1 MTKILDAMESGMD
14 VKAAIDRSPIRPL
27 QVAVIM
33 ICFTLNVLDG
43 FDVVAIAFAAPAIS
57 NDWQMSLKLLGLVFS
72 AGLAGMTIGAMFLAP
87 LTDTV
92 GRRNMILIALLII
105 SSTMVI
111 TATVHEIWQLVVM
124 RSLTG
129 LGIGSMLA
137 SLTSMTAE
145 FVPNRKRNFAIS
157 LVQAG
162 YPVGATCGGFIA
174 AWLIPAYGWQS
185 LFYAGGI
192 LTGLMIPV
200 ASLWLPESIEFL
212 IRRQPP
218 NALKKINQTLKA
230 LHLGALSNLTAS
242 SSEKINK
249 ASVSS
254 LLTTKHRNNTLRLW
268 LAFFMCF
275 FTLYFLISWLPKII
289 VNAGMGMQNGIYVGT
304 AFNFGAIIGVLLLG
318 YLADKRGLKPM
329 IFWFSLAGASS
340 MLAFGLIPEQIAI
353 LLVMTILIG
362 MFVDGGF
369 SGLYAVAARLYPTE
383 FRTTGI
389 GWAIGAGRFG
399 GVLSPYVGGI
409 LISQQWPMAAYF
421 TVFAIPMMIA
431 AIVVKGINADE
442 LKVTTP

>member
-57 NDWQMSLKLLGLVFS
+57 NDWQMSLTLLGLVFS

-87 LTDTV
+87 LTDIV

-111 TATVHEIWQLVVM
+111 TATVHEIWQLVIM

-174 AWLIPAYGWQS
+174 AWLIPY
-185 LFYAGGI
+185 
-192 LTGLMIPV
+192 V
-200 ASLWLPESIEFL
+200 
-212 IRRQPP
+212 
-218 NALKKINQTLKA
+218 
-230 LHLGALSNLTAS
+230 
-242 SSEKINK
+242 
-249 ASVSS
+249 
-254 LLTTKHRNNTLRLW
+254 W
-268 LAFFMCF
+268 LAV
-275 FTLYFLISWLPKII
+275 TLLRRRHSHRL
-289 VNAGMGMQNGIYVGT
+289 NDSRGIAMAT
-304 AFNFGAIIGVLLLG
+304 GVH
-318 YLADKRGLKPM
+318 
-329 IFWFSLAGASS
+329 
-340 MLAFGLIPEQIAI
+340 
-353 LLVMTILIG
+353 
-362 MFVDGGF
+362 
-369 SGLYAVAARLYPTE
+369 
-383 FRTTGI
+383 
-389 GWAIGAGRFG
+389 
-399 GVLSPYVGGI
+399 
-409 LISQQWPMAAYF
+409 
-421 TVFAIPMMIA
+421 
-431 AIVVKGINADE
+431 
-442 LKVTTP
+442 